1 MKIVSRVILSS
12 PKFLIFTPCVTS
24 SVWSPILNL
33 ATFYIFRNAMNPA
46 SNS

>member
-1 MKIVSRVILSS
+1 MKIVPRVILSS
-12 PKFLIFTPCVTS
+12 RKFLIFTPCMTS